1 MRQLLLGAAA
11 GLVGTVAESVL
22 TAMQARRRGRPATFD
37 PPQIAG
43 RLAQH
48 HLDLRLDK
56 RQERW
61 AGHLMRWSYGPSWGV
76 LLGLAARRGRLRW
89 TWPLWGL
96 GLGGAVM
103 AFELIALPATGGTPP
118 LARWNKD
125 ELCLDALNT
134 SVYGLVAAATLR
146 VLRARGDA
154 T

>member
-11 GLVGTVAESVL
+11 GLVGTVVEGVL
-22 TAMQARRRGRPATFD
+22 ATGQAARRGRPPVYD
-37 PPQIAG
+37 PSQIAG

-48 HLDLRLDK
+48 HLDLRLDE
-56 RQERW
+56 RQRRW

-76 LLGLAARRGRLRW
+76 LLGVLAGRGRMRW

-103 AFELIALPATGGTPP
+103 AFEVIALPATGGTPP
-118 LARWNKD
+118 LASWNTD

-134 SVYGLVAAATLR
+134 SVYGLIVAAMLR
-146 VLRARGDA
+146 VLRALGDA